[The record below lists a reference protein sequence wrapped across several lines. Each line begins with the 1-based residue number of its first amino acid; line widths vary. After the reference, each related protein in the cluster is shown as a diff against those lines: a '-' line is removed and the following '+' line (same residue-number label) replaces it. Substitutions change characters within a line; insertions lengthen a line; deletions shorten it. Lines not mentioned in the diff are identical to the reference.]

1 MNVTEELKKSGVAA
15 AVKDENGFRKALS
28 SRAGV
33 IFLLKSELLTV
44 AETVERAHAAG
55 KKILV
60 HVDLTDGIGKDEA
73 AIRYIAERVKPDG
86 IITTRPN
93 IVKCAR
99 ANGLYTV
106 FRVFLIDTQGLSSA
120 LANADKLC
128 PDAVELMPGLIPG
141 LVGRF
146 LAPSRAVIAGGLIS
160 TREQAEAAIKAGAV
174 AASTSAP
181 ELW

>member
-1 MNVTEELKKSGVAA
+1 M
-15 AVKDENGFRKALS
+15 
-28 SRAGV
+28 
-33 IFLLKSELLTV
+33 
-44 AETVERAHAAG
+44 
-55 KKILV
+55 
-60 HVDLTDGIGKDEA
+60 
-73 AIRYIAERVKPDG
+73 
-86 IITTRPN
+86 
-93 IVKCAR
+93 KCAR

-120 LANADKLC
+120 LTNADKLC